1 MEINRE
7 VHEEMKADGAKADAK
22 CEERIA
28 LETEHAEAGLALDAA
43 REALQRKIGV
53 STIEESKL
61 PDKAADE
68 AWFTLQRVRL
78 RLDRHI
84 RDHGCE

>member
-1 MEINRE
+1 VEINRE

-22 CEERIA
+22 CEERIG

-43 REALQRKIGV
+43 LEALERKIGV
-53 STIEESKL
+53 STIEEFKL
-61 PDKAADE
+61 LDRAADE
-68 AWFTLQRVRL
+68 PWFALQRVRL

-84 RDHGCE
+84 RGHGCE